1 MKFKRIFL
9 SAVFVIAA
17 QSASAQ
23 MPEIPPQ
30 GEAEIKSMASE
41 VLGVERGYSIYLPKS
56 YTVDEDRTYPV
67 MYLLHGVFGDH
78 TNWVE
83 RGHVQDVAN
92 RLIDGDK
99 AVEMII
105 VMPDGG
111 TEWDGYFNMD
121 GWRYE
126 DYFFDEFMP
135 YIEENYR
142 VKTGKEHT
150 AIAGLSMGGGG
161 ATVYGQKHPDKFSTV
176 YAMSALMT
184 LGEGEGLN
192 QDDPKFQELNRT
204 VREESAV
211 NFVANADEETVEELK
226 SVRWFVD
233 CGDDDFLFGA
243 NIAFVQEMKE
253 KQIPLQFRVRDGG
266 HDWEYWHSALY
277 MALEYVSHGF
287 MKYNE

>member
-1 MKFKRIFL
+1 MKSKTIFL
-9 SAVFVIAA
+9 FVTLAIAQTA
-17 QSASAQ
+17 TAQ
-23 MPEIPPQ
+23 MPNRPPQ
-30 GEAEIKSMASE
+30 GSTEVKLMTSEI
-41 VLGVERGYSIYLPKS
+41 LGVERGYSIYLPKS
-56 YTVDEDRTYPV
+56 YTVDEERTYPV
-67 MYLLHGVFGDH
+67 LYLLHGVFGDH

-83 RGHVQDVAN
+83 RGHIQDVAN

-105 VMPDGG
+105 VMPDAG
-111 TEWDGYFNMD
+111 TEWDGYFNMN
-121 GWRYE
+121 GWAYE
-126 DYFFDEFMP
+126 DYFFEELMP

-142 VKTGKEHT
+142 VKTGKENT

-192 QDDPKFQELNRT
+192 QDDPKFRELNRT

-211 NFVANADEETVEELK
+211 NFVANADEKTVEELK

-243 NIAFVQEMKE
+243 NIAFVEEMRE
-253 KQIPLQFRVRDGG
+253 KRIPLQFRVRDGG

-277 MALEYVSHGF
+277 IALPYVSYGF
-287 MKYNE
+287 MNN

>member
-1 MKFKRIFL
+1 MKLKTICFIIIL
-9 SAVFVIAA
+9 AIAETAV
-17 QSASAQ
+17 AQ
-23 MPEIPPQ
+23 MPNMPPQ
-30 GEAEIKSMASE
+30 GQAEVKSMTSE
-41 VLGVERGYSIYLPKS
+41 ILGVERGYSIYLPKS
-56 YTVDEDRTYPV
+56 YTVDENRTYPV
-67 MYLLHGVFGDH
+67 LYLLHGVFGDH
-78 TNWVE
+78 TDWVE
-83 RGHVQDVAN
+83 RGHIQDVAN
-92 RLIDGDK
+92 HLIDGDK

-105 VMPDGG
+105 VMPDAG

-121 GWRYE
+121 GWAYE
-126 DYFFDEFMP
+126 DYFFEELMP

-142 VKTGKEHT
+142 VKKGREHT

-161 ATVYGQKHPDKFSTV
+161 ATVYGQKHPDKFSIV

-192 QDDPKFQELNRT
+192 REDPKFRELNRT

-211 NFVANADEETVEELK
+211 NFVASADEETVEELK

-243 NIAFVQEMKE
+243 NIAFVQQMKE
-253 KQIPLQFRVRDGG
+253 KGIPLQFRVRDGG

-277 MALEYVSHGF
+277 IALPYVSYGF
-287 MKYNE
+287 MNN